1 MPDIRLSCGWR
12 EFIVLLFGMRMGD
25 CLICLASLPKFGE
38 RTSIWEERCVLND
51 FLPRPNLSGCSPLSL
66 SELIFGI
73 PLRSDVAED
82 IKNPVTFGCSLTL
95 CWDCPR
101 VLST

>member
-1 MPDIRLSCGWR
+1 M
-12 EFIVLLFGMRMGD
+12 
-25 CLICLASLPKFGE
+25 CLASLPKLGE

-51 FLPRPNLSGCSPLSL
+51 FLPRPNLRGCSPLSL

-82 IKNPVTFGCSLTL
+82 CRKPVTFGCSLML
-95 CWDCPR
+95 CWDAPR
-101 VLST
+101 VFRIWELPISFDSLLDSKAVDAGVSPRYIF